1 MDLKQYFQDLRAKQ
15 AELERSHPDGVVH
28 VTSLFYRE
36 RNSTPGATASAST
49 RNAARV
55 ITDGTHRE
63 SSEEEVDAFYQRQQD
78 QLKLNIRAEQQK
90 KQQYVIVTG
99 NADAQEAMNS
109 VVIPAQK
116 GRGPRSQVPSAT
128 E

>member
-1 MDLKQYFQDLRAKQ
+1 MDLKQYFSDLRAKE
-15 AELERSHPDGVVH
+15 AELQAKHSDGVVH

-36 RNSTPGATASAST
+36 RNSTPGAIASAT
-49 RNAARV
+49 CRNAARV

-63 SSEEEVDAFYQRQQD
+63 SSEEEIERFYSWQEE
-78 QLKLNIRAEQQK
+78 QLKTHIRAEQQK

-99 NADAQEAMNS
+99 GAESNQALNATVM
-109 VVIPAQK
+109 PAQK
-116 GRGPRSQVPSAT
+116 GRGPKSQVPT